1 MLAHVDISYEMEPR
15 DANNTD
21 TDNYNANDTAAL
33 AHTVGEF
40 VHEET
45 NIPIVDGNFIAAA
58 TANGVAE
65 KGAPTI
71 ANATGAFKKEAYASD
86 KRGIMDESVWPAD
99 ENEEVNDKDNYAD
112 GNPGNIGQVYGNEE
126 DSGDDVNANDSVN
139 ATIQFEDST
148 LVPDRAFRLGV
159 GSGISAYHFIATAT
173 AESKR
178 EGVAGGITDRDAS
191 AVHTQAFY
199 IVGPEQ
205 PTL

>member
-1 MLAHVDISYEMEPR
+1 MKQITLQKKQEG
-15 DANNTD
+15 
-21 TDNYNANDTAAL
+21 AAL
-33 AHTVGEF
+33 VVGLVLLVVVTVLAVSGMNTATTELAMARNDQNYENAFQAAETGLEQALAQGRFNTLSNVNF
-40 VHEET
+40 VL
-45 NIPIVDGNFIAAA
+45 N
-58 TANGVAE
+58 
-65 KGAPTI
+65 
-71 ANATGAFKKEAYASD
+71 
-86 KRGIMDESVWPAD
+86 
-99 ENEEVNDKDNYAD
+99 VNT
-112 GNPGNIGQVYGNEE
+112 
-126 DSGDDVNANDSVN
+126 NDSVN

-148 LVPDRAFRLGV
+148 LVPDRAFSLGV